1 MRGGARASP
10 GGEGVTPN
18 ELFRRTQFTGEQLRN
33 FRHLDPDRT
42 LQGDTGTAL
51 LARVL
56 SLVSA
61 QEEREKALQPAAAKA
76 RERTAST
83 LLANLASLALNRFD
97 DSRFVAVTFNRNAYV
112 GSTLSVATM
121 SLLRDVLLTH
131 GLIEGSGG
139 GRRTR
144 AYDTTFGWLTRIRA
158 TEALRAIFEDCS
170 ISYAS
175 IRRAV
180 DHRVLVL
187 RDRGAGVP
195 SGPPI
200 DVEMSRQ
207 VMENVNRRIEA
218 ARIEVPDDVWERI
231 STRVLA
237 DMDLQEGDR
246 ADAGDMARRSLVRL
260 FKHDWS
266 HGGRLYGGWWM
277 SLPKLERQRL
287 TIDGEPVVE
296 LDYGQLHPSI
306 LYARIREEMEGDTY
320 TVGDWTSPEMRDLGK
335 TTFARMLN
343 TKTETGDDR
352 AIQIKD
358 EDADKLP
365 PGVTW
370 EDYLRKFQGK
380 LEPISEWFWI
390 GEGLRLQREDSDV
403 AVSVLQQMSEHD
415 VATLPVHDSFIV
427 QERHRHLLRTA
438 MINAYREKF
447 YYPPIIKEGSIR
459 VDNILKRHRERREG
473 TPEGT

>member
-1 MRGGARASP
+1 MHGGARVTT
-10 GGEGVTPN
+10 GGQGVTPN
-18 ELFRRTQFTGEQLRN
+18 ELFRLKQFTGEQLRN

-42 LQGDTGTAL
+42 LQGDTGAAL

-56 SLVSA
+56 ALVNA
-61 QEEREKALQPAAAKA
+61 QEERERALQPAAAKA
-76 RERTAST
+76 REFTAST
-83 LLANLASLALNRFD
+83 LLANLASLALNPVND
-97 DSRFVAVTFNRNAYV
+97 ARFVAVSFNRRDYAHK
-112 GSTLSVATM
+112 SLSVSAM
-121 SLLRDVLLTH
+121 SLLRNVLLAD

-139 GRRTR
+139 GRRTNPD
-144 AYDTTFGWLTRIRA
+144 DTTFGWLTRIRA
-158 TEALRAIFEDCS
+158 TQALRAVFVDCS

-180 DHRVLVL
+180 DRRVLVL
-187 RDRGAGVP
+187 REPDAGVSRDAP
-195 SGPPI
+195 A
-200 DVEMSRQ
+200 DVEPSRQ
-207 VMENVNRRIEA
+207 IMESVNRRIEA
-218 ARIEVPDDVWERI
+218 ALIEAPDDVWERI
-231 STRVLA
+231 TPRVLA
-237 DMDLQEGDR
+237 DMDLQEEDR
-246 ADAGDMARRSLVRL
+246 ADAGDQARRTLVRL

-306 LYARIREEMEGDTY
+306 LYARIPEEIEGDTY

-343 TKTETGDDR
+343 TKTETGDAR
-352 AIQIKD
+352 AIQIKP
-358 EDADKLP
+358 EDVDKLVR
-365 PGVTW
+365 GVTW
-370 EDYLRKFQGK
+370 EDYLRTFQRK

-403 AVSVLQQMSEHD
+403 AVSVLDAMNGHNV
-415 VATLPVHDSFIV
+415 VALPVHDSFIV
-427 QERHRHLLRTA
+427 QEEHRHLLRTA
-438 MINAYREKF
+438 MITSYREKF
-447 YYPPIIKEGSIR
+447 YYPPIIKEGSTR